1 MGLGGISVWQ
11 LLIILAIIV
20 LIFGPKRLKNLGSD
34 LGNSIKGFRKAIKEE
49 DKEKD
54 KEKEEENKF

>member
-34 LGNSIKGFRKAIKEE
+34 LGNSIKGFRKDIKEE
-49 DKEKD
+49 D

>member
-49 DKEKD
+49 DKEK
-54 KEKEEENKF
+54 EEEENKF

>member
-34 LGNSIKGFRKAIKEE
+34 RGNSIKGFRKAIKEE
-49 DKEKD
+49 DKEK
-54 KEKEEENKF
+54 EEENKF

>member
-34 LGNSIKGFRKAIKEE
+34 LGNSIKGFRKSYKRRR
-49 DKEKD
+49 
-54 KEKEEENKF
+54 

>member
-20 LIFGPKRLKNLGSD
+20 LIFGSKRLKNLGSD

-49 DKEKD
+49 DKEK
-54 KEKEEENKF
+54 EEENKF